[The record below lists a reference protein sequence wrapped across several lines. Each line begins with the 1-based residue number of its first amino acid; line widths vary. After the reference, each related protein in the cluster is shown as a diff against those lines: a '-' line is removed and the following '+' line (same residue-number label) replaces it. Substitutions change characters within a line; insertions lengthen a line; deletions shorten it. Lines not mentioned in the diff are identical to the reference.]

1 MSSTG
6 HVHRREKFLW
16 WQFHTPPSA
25 VHQRPFSI
33 FSSVSLPNHQR
44 VFLPLR
50 HPRPET
56 SALCERTADFRLTFS
71 TAGFF
76 SLPKA
81 PLPPRGGCFLK
92 RILDRRVSAFPPPLP
107 SILSFE
113 CCLFSF
119 FPPPSLLSFLFFA
132 SPSFPLFFRFLL
144 LPRGGN
150 SRAETKGE
158 MSNISRALSSPSFFF
173 KDYQLGGKVVRR
185 RGIIVAY
192 DLRIRRGWTRM

>member
-92 RILDRRVSAFPPPLP
+92 RILDRRVSAFPPPPPLDIILRMLP
-107 SILSFE
+107 FFFFSSTISSF
-113 CCLFSF
+113 FSF
-119 FPPPSLLSFLFFA
+119 LRLSFL
-132 SPSFPLFFRFLL
+132 PSFLSFLA
-144 LPRGGN
+144 PP
-150 SRAETKGE
+150 SRWK
-158 MSNISRALSSPSFFF
+158 
-173 KDYQLGGKVVRR
+173 
-185 RGIIVAY
+185 
-192 DLRIRRGWTRM
+192 

>member
-81 PLPPRGGCFLK
+81 PPLLEGV
-92 RILDRRVSAFPPPLP
+92 VSSKGSSIAAFPRFLLP
-107 SILSFE
+107 SLRYYPSNVAFFLFFLHHLFFLFFSSPLLPS
-113 CCLFSF
+113 LFSF
-119 FPPPSLLSFLFFA
+119 VSCSSLAVEIVEQRRRVKCQIFREHFPLLFF
-132 SPSFPLFFRFLL
+132 FLRTISL
-144 LPRGGN
+144 EEKLYV
-150 SRAETKGE
+150 GE
-158 MSNISRALSSPSFFF
+158 GLS
-173 KDYQLGGKVVRR
+173 
-185 RGIIVAY
+185 
-192 DLRIRRGWTRM
+192 LRTI